1 MLEHLLK
8 SVSICLPLGS
18 EVWQVVACLHS
29 EKFPTNKHDAAKL
42 KFKYY
47 EIANKK
53 PSTGNPELGVVEKSA
68 KKNKGADKCQVWCQ
82 TMLTLTMSLRQV
94 W

>member
-1 MLEHLLK
+1 MK

-18 EVWQVVACLHS
+18 EVWQVVARLHS
-29 EKFPTNKHDAAKL
+29 EKFPANKHDAAKL
-42 KFKYY
+42 KCKFY

-68 KKNKGADKCQVWCQ
+68 KKIKEQIDAKCGVKRC
-82 TMLTLTMSLRQV
+82 
-94 W
+94 